1 MTSDRRPL
9 YRPFSEPTADVPVRG
24 DDRARLL
31 AVERA
36 PLQEPPAPAVAPPAG
51 AGGRRPL
58 SPGGL
63 SFTDTDTG
71 SDSES

>member
-1 MTSDRRPL
+1 MTTDRGPL
-9 YRPFSEPTADVPVRG
+9 YRPFSEPSADVPVQV

-36 PLQEPPAPAVAPPAG
+36 PCQEPPAPAEAAPAG

-58 SPGGL
+58 SPGAL
-63 SFTDTDTG
+63 SFSG
-71 SDSES
+71 AGSES